1 MPPASSLACV
11 LLLHYKKLPT
21 TPAFL
26 TNLPIVFS
34 LLKTH
39 IHTQLQGD
47 RVNANDEDGV
57 WRYNQATN
65 GTYSYPHS
73 FEELHLSTVVI
84 QTLSYDFK
92 LHAPK
97 PYRHL
102 MAQAR
107 LGSGIRLCFVLA
119 MLERLN
125 FRLGCTPQVLV
136 IVIIHSLVLAVGKHC
151 KDLKVQSVDPFTR
164 EVDAHIVI
172 DDTNYMIQQDSHKS
186 NIDAIIGSMAP
197 KQCQDFVIKQP
208 DNVYHV
214 LLFYT
219 ASLTDNL
226 RSFVTELLPPYANEL
241 LMLPPLEYN
250 NKDLDSLP
258 QVIMKKIR
266 FLMKAAFAH
275 QQVVIYV
282 DRTTDITLL
291 KQCLERKFDEFHI
304 VVAQP
309 QSLKMKKSE
318 SDSLL
323 SFRLQKTRVLVT
335 FVPISPPGCFDNSK
349 NKMDDA
355 ELGIAHVA
363 IIDRQ
368 LPFEYTIVSRST
380 DVMVWNAVYDAHNK
394 VTCLMLGS
402 ITPELHR
409 QFKNVSPYEMLQE
422 FKSMFEKQARVEW
435 FDLIQTFH
443 ACKQEEG
450 KPVGQYVIK
459 MKNYVAQLE
468 HLGYVLP

>member
-1 MPPASSLACV
+1 MS
-11 LLLHYKKLPT
+11 
-21 TPAFL
+21 
-26 TNLPIVFS
+26 
-34 LLKTH
+34 
-39 IHTQLQGD
+39 
-47 RVNANDEDGV
+47 E
-57 WRYNQATN
+57 
-65 GTYSYPHS
+65 
-73 FEELHLSTVVI
+73 
-84 QTLSYDFK
+84 
-92 LHAPK
+92 
-97 PYRHL
+97 
-102 MAQAR
+102 
-107 LGSGIRLCFVLA
+107 
-119 MLERLN
+119 
-125 FRLGCTPQVLV
+125 
-136 IVIIHSLVLAVGKHC
+136 IHSLVLAVGKHC

-172 DDTNYMIQQDSHKS
+172 GYILRKLIYTYRLRSSPIIKNVFATITLNICHLLVLEQDSHKS

-335 FVPISPPGCFDNSK
+335 FVPVSPPGCFDNSWEDLRRYSK
-349 NKMDDA
+349 N
-355 ELGIAHVA
+355 
-363 IIDRQ
+363 
-368 LPFEYTIVSRST
+368 
-380 DVMVWNAVYDAHNK
+380 
-394 VTCLMLGS
+394 
-402 ITPELHR
+402 
-409 QFKNVSPYEMLQE
+409 
-422 FKSMFEKQARVEW
+422 
-435 FDLIQTFH
+435 
-443 ACKQEEG
+443 EEG
-450 KPVGQYVIK
+450 VELLNEYE
-459 MKNYVAQLE
+459 LE
-468 HLGYVLP
+468 L